1 MSKTMIPAKPADVTW
16 TDDQWEA
23 IWAKDQDILVA
34 AAAGSGKTAV
44 LVNRIIQK
52 VLSEDDPIDVDELL
66 VVTFTNAS
74 AAEMRHRIGEAL
86 EKAID
91 DNPHSQHLRKQLSLI
106 NRASIST
113 LHSFC
118 LEVIRKY
125 YYLTEIDPGFRIADS
140 TEAELLRDEVM
151 EDLFEEQYGQSDND
165 RFFKLVDAYTSDRN
179 DSALQSMVRSL
190 HDFSRS
196 HPNPDEWLDN
206 LIKMYEIDDNTQ
218 IEDLTFIDALRFD
231 IALQLEASKD
241 LLQQAFA
248 LARVPGGP
256 APRAENFIDDLAI
269 VERLSLANEE
279 SWNTLYEAM
288 HTWKFTTAKRCT
300 GDDYNKD
307 LVELATKYRNK
318 AKDILEKLRSEL
330 FSRKPESYIRDIGEL
345 RGYAD
350 TLVML
355 VKQFDKRF
363 FAAKAEK
370 NLVDFSDL
378 EHYCLD
384 ILTEGNGGLDC
395 PSEAAKDYRN
405 QFKEVLVDEYQDT
418 NLVQESI
425 IKLVTAD
432 GEDSGNLFMVGD
444 VKQSIYRFRL
454 AEPNLFLGKYTRF
467 THDGT
472 ETGLRIDLNQN
483 FRSRKEV
490 LDGTNYLFKQLMGI
504 TVGEIEYD
512 KDAELKKGA
521 PYPEE
526 KPYPIELYLI
536 DGSTKEEVDKP
547 VSRPE
552 SESDAQ
558 EAAYDAEELENAQLE
573 ARMMVKLIKKAIQE
587 KQQIYDAKT
596 NTYRSVTYRDIV
608 ILLRSM
614 PWAPQIMEE
623 FKKQGIPVYAN
634 LSTGYFEATEVSIM
648 ISLLKVIDNPQQD
661 IPLVTVLRSPIVGMD
676 EEELAQI
683 RLFNAGTYY
692 DAMSD
697 FCRKADPAEYG
708 ALYDK
713 VSLFKRKL
721 TEWRRLASQEAL
733 SELIWLL
740 YRETRFYDFAGG
752 MPGGKQRQANLRA
765 LYDRARQY
773 ESSSFRGLF
782 RFLRFI
788 ERMQER
794 GDDLGAARAL
804 GEQEDVVRLMTI
816 HSSKGLE
823 FPVVF
828 IAGLSKQFNMMDIRK
843 SYLLDK
849 DFGFASKYVNPE
861 LRITY
866 PSLPQIAFKKKKQL
880 EMIAEEMRVLY
891 VALTRA
897 KEKLYLIGTLKDAE
911 KSLKDWATSSS
922 HADWLLK
929 DYVRAGAKS
938 YMDWIGPAIIR
949 HSDSS
954 SLTKGTDDGLA
965 GNENIFRHPSSWH
978 IQIVPSEELQVADD
992 EEAKE
997 QDRLLESVRNFKTV
1011 NVESEHKGKIL
1022 HQLNW
1027 RYPFMDAS
1035 VHRSKQSVSELKR
1048 QALLRD
1054 DMSSTE
1060 LLRKFKRPIL
1070 TRPVFMQEKS
1080 LTPAEKGTITHL
1092 IMQHIDL
1099 NSPVTEHIVHQLVED
1114 LIKRELMTEEQKA
1127 AVDPAVVVSFFD
1139 SEIGRRMQKASSIRR
1154 EVPFSMAL
1162 PAQDAY
1168 NDWENGDELILVQ
1181 GVIDCIFEDEKGVVL
1196 LDYKTDAITGRF
1208 AGGFDGAADI
1218 LAGRYNAQLQ
1228 LYTRAIESILKKK
1241 VSECYLFFFDGA
1253 HLLEIMDR
1261 Q

>member
-1 MSKTMIPAKPADVTW
+1 MGKKQIPVKPADVTW
-16 TDDQWEA
+16 TDDQWKA
-23 IWAKDQDILVA
+23 IWAKGQDILVA

-52 VLSEDDPIDVDELL
+52 ILSDENPIDVDELL

-91 DNPHSQHLRKQLSLI
+91 ENPDSQHLRKQLGLI

-140 TEAELLRDEVM
+140 TESELLRDEVM
-151 EDLFEEQYGQSDND
+151 EDMFEEQYGQSDNE
-165 RFFKLVDAYTSDRN
+165 RFFNLVDAFTSDRN
-179 DSALQSMVRSL
+179 DSGLQNMVRSL

-196 HPNPDEWLDN
+196 HPEPDLWLDN
-206 LIKMYEIDDNTQ
+206 LVKMYEVDENSLIDD
-218 IEDLTFIDALRFD
+218 LSFIDALKFD
-231 IALQLEASKD
+231 IDIQLQTAHD
-241 LLQQAFA
+241 LLNQAMD
-248 LARVPGGP
+248 LANLPGGP
-256 APRAENFIDDLAI
+256 APRIENFVDDLRI
-269 VERLSLANEE
+269 VEQLSNAREQ
-279 SWNTLYEAM
+279 SWNHLYESM
-288 HTWKFTTAKRCT
+288 QTWKFSTAKRCT
-300 GDDYNKD
+300 GDQYIKE
-307 LVELATKYRNK
+307 LVDLATSHRNK
-318 AKDILEKLRSEL
+318 AKKILEKLKSEL
-330 FSRKPESYIRDIGEL
+330 FSRKPGSYIRDIREL
-345 RGYAD
+345 KGYAE

-355 VKQFDKRF
+355 VKEFDSRF

-370 NLVDFSDL
+370 NLVDFADL
-378 EHYCLD
+378 EHYCLE
-384 ILTEGNGGLDC
+384 ILTESNDDSMRL
-395 PSEAAKDYRN
+395 PSQAALEYRSR
-405 QFKEVLVDEYQDT
+405 FKEVLVDEYQDT

-432 GEDSGNLFMVGD
+432 GEENGNLFMVGD

-467 THDGT
+467 THEGT
-472 ETGLRIDLNQN
+472 DTGLRIDLNQN
-483 FRSRKEV
+483 FRSRREV

-504 TVGEIEYD
+504 AVGEIEYD
-512 KDAELKKGA
+512 QDAELKKGA
-521 PYPEE
+521 AYPED
-526 KPYPIELYLI
+526 KYPIELYLI
-536 DGSTKEEVDKP
+536 DGTNTEGEV
-547 VSRPE
+547 SLSQHEPE
-552 SESDAQ
+552 TDSP
-558 EAAYDAEELENAQLE
+558 EAAFDTEELENAQLE
-573 ARMMVKLIKKAIQE
+573 ARMMAKLIRKAIAE
-587 KQQIYDAKT
+587 KQQIFDAKT
-596 NTYRSVTYRDIV
+596 QNYRSITYRDIV

-623 FKKQGIPVYAN
+623 FKNQGIPVYAN
-634 LSTGYFEATEVSIM
+634 LSTGYFEATEVAIM

-661 IPLVTVLRSPIVGMD
+661 IPLVSVLRSPIVGMD

-683 RLFNAGTYY
+683 RLFHSGTYY
-692 DAMSD
+692 EAMSD
-697 FCRKADPAEYG
+697 FFRKADAEEYG
-708 ALYDK
+708 SLYERAAW
-713 VSLFKRKL
+713 FIGKL
-721 TEWRRLASQEAL
+721 VKWRRLAAKEPL
-733 SELIWLL
+733 SDLIWLL

-788 ERMQER
+788 ERMQQR

-849 DFGFASKYVNPE
+849 DYGFASKYVNPE

-897 KEKLYLIGTLKDAE
+897 KEKLYLIGTVKDAE
-911 KSLKDWATSSS
+911 KKLQEWAT
-922 HADWLLK
+922 ARTNNDWLLK

-938 YMDWIGPAIIR
+938 YMDWIGPAIVR
-949 HSDSS
+949 HNHSD
-954 SLTKGTDDGLA
+954 LLFGTEYGEA
-965 GNENIFRHPSSWH
+965 ANEDVYRHPSSWQ
-978 IQIVPSEELQVADD
+978 IEIVPGGDLQLADD
-992 EEAKE
+992 EEAME
-997 QDRLLESVRNFKTV
+997 QEKLLDAVKNFEKA
-1011 NVESEHKGKIL
+1011 NAQSEYKDKIV

-1027 RYPFMDAS
+1027 EYPYADAA

-1048 QALLRD
+1048 QAEVRD
-1054 DMSSTE
+1054 DQSSTE

-1080 LTPAEKGTITHL
+1080 LTPAEKGTVMHL
-1092 IMQHIDL
+1092 IMQHIDMAL
-1099 NSPVTEHIVHQLVED
+1099 PVTEQTINQLAED

-1127 AVDPAVVVSFFD
+1127 AIDPAVIVGFFE
-1139 SEIGRRMQKASSIRR
+1139 SEIGERLKRADAIRR
-1154 EVPFSMAL
+1154 EVPFTMAV
-1162 PAQDAY
+1162 PAHEAY
-1168 NDWENGDELILVQ
+1168 NDWENGDEHILIQ
-1181 GVIDCIFEDEKGVVL
+1181 GVIDCIFEDEQGTVL
-1196 LDYKTDAITGRF
+1196 LDYKTDTITGRF
-1208 AGGFDGAADI
+1208 ASGFEGAREI
-1218 LAGRYNAQLQ
+1218 LADRYRVQLK
-1228 LYTRAIESILKKK
+1228 LYTRAIETILKKS
-1241 VSECYLFFFDGA
+1241 VTESYLFFFDGA
-1253 HLLEIMDR
+1253 HLLNMNNS
-1261 Q
+1261 